1 MNRIEILDVI
11 RSSICEETPFEDS
24 DAITE
29 QTTADQ
35 VPGWDS
41 LAHVRIMLNIEM
53 ELDRE
58 VPIENTYK
66 TKNIGDLVTLFEA
79 A

>member
-1 MNRIEILDVI
+1 MTRTEILEVV
-11 RSSICEETPFEDS
+11 RASICEETPVEDAES
-24 DAITE
+24 ITE
-29 QTTADQ
+29 ATTASQ

-53 ELDRE
+53 ELDLE
-58 VPIENTYK
+58 VPIESTYK
-66 TKNIGDLVTLFEA
+66 TRDIGDLVSLFEA

>member
-1 MNRIEILDVI
+1 MNRDEILQVI
-11 RSSICEETPFEDS
+11 RESICEETPFEDAQ
-24 DAITE
+24 AITE
-29 QTTADQ
+29 QTRADQ

-58 VPIENTYK
+58 VPIESTYK
-66 TKNIGDLVTLFEA
+66 TRDIGDLITLFEA